1 MAFAGRTNCSRR
13 GGLVNEL
20 FRQKSYKGHNGEVFE
35 VFEDRKKSKMN
46 FLGKDTHEFN
56 DERNETTFS
65 T

>member
-1 MAFAGRTNCSRR
+1 MAKT
-13 GGLVNEL
+13 
-20 FRQKSYKGHNGEVFE
+20 GEVFE